1 MTTMT
6 RPEMHKEISCRV
18 TCTLLRYVKE
28 ANDGTLGHLLEGLT
42 LGESYLCDTNQWVSH
57 AFLQRLYRRMIDLLG
72 DEKAVY
78 HMALSSH
85 RLRSLGL
92 LDRIVRLFG
101 SPRHIYSQAPRFNNF
116 LKLNGS
122 VVVHEVGDSTAVL
135 ADHYHDSAQKTR
147 YDCDY
152 TRGILAGIPT
162 IFGLPPAEVE
172 EIECQVAPDRYG
184 RRLWPDSPVSG
195 CGGCLY
201 RVRWQPEK
209 RNPIRRFFSRQDDH
223 FRAIEDLVQANQL
236 IQSKYDEVKQL
247 MADLEATNHQLRQ
260 SKAALEAQQAELLE
274 SERKYRNLFEN
285 GTDLICIHD
294 LAGNLLETNLQY
306 KAKYGW
312 QQKDLQGMN
321 LSRLM
326 PERHRADLDAYLER
340 IVTHGQDEGYVK
352 GITKSGEEI
361 TLEYRNALI
370 RDAAGRPRSVHG
382 AARDVTHRIRYEK
395 ELRESR
401 AKYKELVQ
409 HVPAGIYE
417 FDMQALRFTSVND
430 VICEKTGYSRA
441 EFMTLDPFALLAQ
454 ESKAVLSRLIETV
467 FADHPREL
475 SAEYTIVGKNKQ
487 AYLVLVNSRFF
498 YENGLPRRAFAVVH
512 DLTEI
517 RRAEQEKKALEV
529 KLQNARKL
537 ESLGALAGGVAHDLN
552 NILSGIVSYPDLML
566 MDIAEDSALR
576 KPLLAIKQSGQK
588 AAEIVQDLLTLARR
602 NVATKKVV
610 GLNRIVNEFIA
621 TPEYLAM
628 VDGRSDLALELDFG
642 DSPLNVIGS
651 DAQLSKTLMN
661 LVKNAVDAMPSGGR
675 LTIAT
680 RDCYLDRPH
689 AGFEVV
695 PQGEYAVLTIADTG
709 IGIAAA
715 ELNKIFE
722 PFYTKKLMGRSG
734 TGLGM
739 SVVWGAVKDHGGYI
753 DIITAEGTGTT
764 FVIYFPFS
772 RSQIETP
779 ASVYIEDYLGRGESI
794 LVVDDAAEQRD
805 LATRMMQRIGYAV
818 TSAASGEEA
827 IALVGRQRFDLLIL
841 DMIMPPGL
849 DGLETYRRILKIVP
863 GQKAV
868 IASGY
873 AKTENVQAAQRLGAG
888 DYVKKPFTLE
898 KIGLAV
904 RRELDRN

>member
-1 MTTMT
+1 MA

-18 TCTLLRYVKE
+18 TCTLLRYVRE
-28 ANDGTLGHLLEGLT
+28 VNNGTLGHLLDGLP
-42 LGESYLCDTNQWVSH
+42 LGEGYLCDTNHWVSH

-72 DEKAVY
+72 DQQAVY
-78 HMALSSH
+78 HMALASH
-85 RLRSLGL
+85 RLRALGI

-101 SPRHIYSQAPRFNNF
+101 SPRYIYSQAPRFNNF

-122 VVVHEVGDSTAVL
+122 VVVHEVDDATAVL
-135 ADHYHDSAQKTR
+135 ADHYHDGAQKTR
-147 YDCDY
+147 FDCDY

-162 IFGLPPAEVE
+162 IFGLPLADVE
-172 EIECQVAPDRYG
+172 EIECQVAGDRYG
-184 RRLWPDSPVSG
+184 RRLWPDSPRSG

-209 RNPIRRFFSRQDDH
+209 RNPIKRFFSRQDDH

-236 IQSKYDEVKQL
+236 VQSKYDEVKQL
-247 MADLEATNHQLRQ
+247 MADLEATNRQLHR
-260 SKAALEAQQAELLE
+260 SNAALEAQQAELLD

-285 GTDLICIHD
+285 GSDLICIHD
-294 LAGNLLETNLQY
+294 LDGNLLETNLQY

-312 QQKDLQGMN
+312 QQEDLQGMH

-326 PERHRADLDAYLER
+326 PERHRSDLEAYLKR
-340 IVTHGQDEGYVK
+340 IVANGADEGYVK
-352 GITKSGEEI
+352 GVTKTGEEF
-361 TLEYRNALI
+361 TLEYRNTLI
-370 RDAAGRPRSVHG
+370 RDQAGRPKAVHG
-382 AARDVTHRIRYEK
+382 AARDVTQRVRYEK

-401 AKYKELVQ
+401 TKYKELVQ

-417 FDMQALRFTSVND
+417 FDMQTLRFTRVND
-430 VICEKTGYSRA
+430 VICEKTGYSRD
-441 EFMTLDPFALLAQ
+441 EFMTLDPFTLLAE
-454 ESKAVLSRLIETV
+454 ESKATLTRLIETV

-475 SAEYTIVGKNKQ
+475 SVEYTIIGKNEQ

-498 YENGLPRRAFAVVH
+498 YENGLPMRAFAVVH

-517 RRAEQEKKALEV
+517 RRAEEEKKALEV

-602 NVATKKVV
+602 NVATKKVLR
-610 GLNRIVNEFIA
+610 LNQIVEEFVA
-621 TPEYLAM
+621 TPEYMAII
-628 VDGRSDLALELDFG
+628 DGRSDLTLELHLA
-642 DSPLNVIGS
+642 DSPSNVIGS
-651 DAQLSKTLMN
+651 AAQLSKTLMN
-661 LVKNAVDAMPSGGR
+661 LVKNAVDAMPSGGS

-680 RDCYLDRPH
+680 RDCYLDQSH

-695 PQGEYAVLTIADTG
+695 PRGEYAVLTIADTG
-709 IGIAAA
+709 IGIAAG

-722 PFYTKKLMGRSG
+722 PFYTKKVMGRSG

-739 SVVWGAVKDHGGYI
+739 SVVWGTVKDHGGYI
-753 DIITAEGTGTT
+753 DITTAEGTGTT
-764 FVIYFPFS
+764 FVIYFPLS
-772 RSQIETP
+772 RSQIEIS
-779 ASVYIEDYLGRGESI
+779 ASVYIEDYLGSGESI
-794 LVVDDAAEQRD
+794 LVVDDAPEQRE
-805 LATRMMQRIGYAV
+805 LAKRMMQRIGYTVSA
-818 TSAASGEEA
+818 AASGEEA

-849 DGLETYRRILKIVP
+849 DGLETYRRILKIAP

-888 DYVKKPFTLE
+888 AYVKKPFTLE

-904 RRELDRN
+904 RRELDRQ